1 MKPNMFSER
10 SKRAM
15 EKMNELLTKYP
26 SQGTDSQTEYTW
38 PIFVTHN
45 NKKMKP
51 IQIKGNKVTPEEVEN
66 CIVHEA
72 YIKTGKKITV
82 RHLTLADGFEV
93 VGTAG
98 VVDPESYNPKIG
110 NKVAREKA
118 LDRVWQHLGSILQ
131 NKLAAQ

>member
-1 MKPNMFSER
+1 MFSER
-10 SKRAM
+10 QKRAIK
-15 EKMNELLTKYP
+15 KMNELLTKYP
-26 SQGTDSQTEYTW
+26 TVEDSAEYSW
-38 PIFVTHN
+38 PILVSRN
-45 NKKMKP
+45 NKMKP
-51 IQIKGNKVTPEEVEN
+51 IQLKGKTVTPQDVEN

-82 RHLTLADGFEV
+82 CHLTLADGFEV

-118 LDRVWQHLGSILQ
+118 LDKVWQHLGSILQ
-131 NKLAAQ
+131 NKLAILNVREG